1 MDEKSLVWCMEF
13 SAVGKPENHM
23 TDIGR
28 VCEWAN
34 FWSGPL
40 NAPSARIGD
49 CRVQANQER
58 NGGEIAMA
66 VYVGIDVHKRYCQAA
81 LMSEQGQ
88 ITHQLRFDNSQQGA
102 ASLID
107 LARSVD
113 PHIKAVVEPS
123 ANFWIRI
130 YDKLQDEGVEVKLSN
145 PLRTKAIAEARI
157 KTDRID
163 AKTLAQLLRGDL
175 VAESYV
181 PSRKNRERRALIRH
195 RASLMRMRVDIKN
208 RIHAVLDKH
217 ELTHNYT
224 DLFGKQGLEWLH
236 SLQLSTPDQ
245 EILQS
250 SLQVVETLSEQI
262 RSMDIHIAKDAT
274 NEEKAKLLMTMPG
287 VDYYAAMVLLSE
299 IGDVHRF
306 SSDEKLVSWVG
317 LAPQVHQSGDSN
329 WTGHITRKGSKRA
342 RWILGQ
348 CAQSARQHDPRMRE
362 FYERIER
369 KHGSQKAIVAVAR
382 KMLAIMYVMLIR
394 NEPYRG
400 ENPELTDRKHKRL
413 DMLVDSA

>member
-1 MDEKSLVWCMEF
+1 VIAAL
-13 SAVGKPENHM
+13 KP
-23 TDIGR
+23 TR
-28 VCEWAN
+28 KK
-34 FWSGPL
+34 
-40 NAPSARIGD
+40 
-49 CRVQANQER
+49 
-58 NGGEIAMA
+58 NGGETREMA
-66 VYVGIDVHKRYCQAA
+66 VYVGIDVHKHYCQAA
-81 LMSEQGQ
+81 LMNDNGQ
-88 ITHQLRFDNSQQGA
+88 ITHELRFDNTTKGA
-102 ASLID
+102 SNLIH
-107 LARSVD
+107 LAKTVD
-113 PHIKAVVEPS
+113 PRIKAVVEPS

-130 YDKLQDEGVEVKLSN
+130 YDKLEDEGVEVKLTN

-163 AKTLAQLLRGDL
+163 AKTLAYLLRGDL

-181 PSRKNRERRALIRH
+181 PTRKNRQRRALIRH
-195 RASLMRMRVDIKN
+195 RASLIRMRVDIKN
-208 RIHAVLDKH
+208 RIHALLDKH
-217 ELTHNYT
+217 ELTHTYT

-236 SLQLSTPDQ
+236 GLQLPTPDQ

-250 SLQVVETLSEQI
+250 SLQVAETLTEQI
-262 RSMDIHIAKDAT
+262 RSMDIQVAKDAAS
-274 NEEKAKLLMTMPG
+274 EDKAKLLMTMPG
-287 VDYYAAMVLLSE
+287 VDYYAAMVLISE

-329 WTGHITRKGSKRA
+329 WTGHITRKGSSRA

>member
-1 MDEKSLVWCMEF
+1 
-13 SAVGKPENHM
+13 
-23 TDIGR
+23 
-28 VCEWAN
+28 
-34 FWSGPL
+34 
-40 NAPSARIGD
+40 
-49 CRVQANQER
+49 
-58 NGGEIAMA
+58 MA
-66 VYVGIDVHKRYCQAA
+66 VYVGIDVHKKYCQAA
-81 LMSEQGQ
+81 LMNQLGQ
-88 ITHQLRFDNSQQGA
+88 ITHELRFDNNSEGA
-102 ASLID
+102 SNLID
-107 LARSVD
+107 LAKTVD
-113 PHIKAVVEPS
+113 PQIKAIVEPS
-123 ANFWIRI
+123 ANFWVRI
-130 YDKLQDEGVEVKLSN
+130 YDKLEDEGVEVKLSN

-163 AKTLAQLLRGDL
+163 AKTLAYLLRGDL

-181 PSRKNRERRALIRH
+181 PTRKNRERRALIRH
-195 RASLMRMRVDIKN
+195 RASLIQMRVDIKN
-208 RIHAVLDKH
+208 RIHALLDKH
-217 ELTHNYT
+217 ELTHTYT
-224 DLFGKQGLEWLH
+224 DLFGKGGLEWLRG
-236 SLQLSTPDQ
+236 LQLPTPDQ
-245 EILQS
+245 EILRS
-250 SLQVVETLSEQI
+250 SLQIVETLTDQI
-262 RSMDIHIAKDAT
+262 RSMDIQIAKDAT
-274 NEEKAKLLMTMPG
+274 SEEKAKLLMTMPG

-317 LAPQVHQSGDSN
+317 LAPQVHQSGESN
-329 WTGHITRKGSKRA
+329 WTGHITRRGSKRA

-413 DMLVDSA
+413 DTLANSA